1 MEDWWRLNQGYFVV
15 AAFLA
20 LTVLL
25 WLARRWGRRFTAR
38 AAERSASGA
47 TWDNQGNPFVEKLLV
62 SLATEVHL
70 DTDLPGAEQV
80 LAGTK
85 LPRWWKPAGERAWVV
100 QEGDIATTADLVP
113 AEGGGTRLVLREAVH
128 QNGMPTSETDW
139 RKLRRAV
146 LTAASAAGVGARE
159 ETGPRLLREPRQWV
173 RGPVGAG

>member
-1 MEDWWRLNQGYFVV
+1 MEEWWRLNQGYFVM

-20 LTVLL
+20 LVLIG
-25 WLARRWGRRFTAR
+25 WRVRRWRRKFVAR
-38 AAERSASGA
+38 AADNSARGA

-80 LAGTK
+80 LAATK
-85 LPRWWKPAGERAWVV
+85 LPRWWKPAGERAWTI
-100 QEGDIATTADLVP
+100 QEGEVATTAVLVP
-113 AEGGGTRLVLREAVH
+113 AEGGGTRLALREAVH
-128 QNGMPTSETDW
+128 QNGMPTSEGNW

-146 LTAASAAGVGARE
+146 LTAAEAAGVGAAE
-159 ETGPRLLREPRQWV
+159 EAGPRLLREPDRWV